1 MDESCEKE
9 PKNKMVK
16 TIEDLEKV
24 LKVLRTQGV
33 SSFKFEGLEMILTDI
48 PQSENAVI
56 QNNDLEIPS
65 EEDLDK
71 AVGLPV
77 MGIDDPFLTYNEIG
91 SDEN

>member
-1 MDESCEKE
+1 MI
-9 PKNKMVK
+9 K

-24 LKVLRTQGV
+24 LKVLRAQGV
-33 SSFKFEGLEMILTDI
+33 SSFKFDGLEMTLADL
-48 PQSENAVI
+48 PQTENAII

>member
-1 MDESCEKE
+1 
-9 PKNKMVK
+9 MVK